1 LKVVTA
7 SSRAALEAEEAGA
20 SGLGGLGA
28 DDAPFGPPTSLDTA
42 RRRRR
47 PRHLER
53 TRRDI
58 LEATFDVV
66 SSAGY
71 HGSRIEEIC
80 RLAGVSRGAFYH
92 HFASKEAAIVALI
105 ERNLDQLL
113 EERARIE
120 RATVDDRV
128 RMVAL
133 ELATIMRWV
142 GSGSKV
148 ARAYFVEMAGVTE
161 VEALHE
167 RLARQF
173 EVHLRETLEPLFR
186 TGELVTSDLA
196 TTCRA
201 FVGMTKEAAAAFV
214 LGRVPEL
221 GLAIREVVRLALLG
235 VGVRPERAD
244 ALAEEAAAY
253 HPQWSAAV

>member
-1 LKVVTA
+1 VAGILKGVTA
-7 SSRAALEAEEAGA
+7 STRAALDAEEAGA
-20 SGLGGLGA
+20 PAAGGL
-28 DDAPFGPPTSLDTA
+28 DTDASSFAPPTSLETV

-58 LEATFDVV
+58 LEATFGVV
-66 SSAGY
+66 SSMGY
-71 HGSRIEEIC
+71 NGSRIEGIC

-105 ERNLDQLL
+105 EDNLEPLF
-113 EERARIE
+113 EEGSRIE
-120 RATVDDRV
+120 QATVDDRV

-133 ELATIMRWV
+133 ELAIIMRWI
-142 GSGSKV
+142 GSGSMI
-148 ARAYFVEMAGVTE
+148 ARAYFVEMAGVAE
-161 VEALHE
+161 VEALHD

-173 EVHLRETLEPLFR
+173 EDHVRDTLEPLFR
-186 TGELVTSDLA
+186 SGELVTSDLA

-235 VGVRPERAD
+235 VGVRRERVD

-253 HPQWSAAV
+253 RPQW

>member
-1 LKVVTA
+1 VTA
-7 SSRAALEAEEAGA
+7 SSRAALDAEEAGA
-20 SGLGGLGA
+20 PAAGGLGS
-28 DDAPFGPPTSLDTA
+28 DAPSLTPPTSLQTA
-42 RRRRR
+42 RRRR

-58 LEATFDVV
+58 LEATFEVV

-71 HGSRIEEIC
+71 SGSRIEEIC

-105 ERNLDQLL
+105 ERNLEPLF
-113 EERARIE
+113 EEGARIE

-133 ELATIMRWV
+133 ELAAFMRWV
-142 GSGSKV
+142 GSGSMV
-148 ARAYFVEMAGVTE
+148 ARAYFVEMAGVPE

-173 EVHLRETLEPLFR
+173 EDHLRDTLEPLFR
-186 TGELVTSDLA
+186 SGELVTSDLP

-201 FVGMTKEAAAAFV
+201 FFGMTKEAAAAFV
-214 LGRVPEL
+214 LGRVAEL
-221 GLAIREVVRLALLG
+221 GLAIREVVRLAMLGLG
-235 VGVRPERAD
+235 VTQERAD
-244 ALAEEAAAY
+244 TLAE
-253 HPQWSAAV
+253 AAVAYRPRWSVA